1 MRQTSKRHRNL
12 DLECEQADNVS
23 SNKLKK
29 LHRLSFGALDRKHE
43 ALTLRV
49 RSYSARL
56 TSLLLWKPEREW

>member
-1 MRQTSKRHRNL
+1 MISSANKQN
-12 DLECEQADNVS
+12 NVS